1 MVVHPSLR
9 QKNRL
14 TCRRMNISWPPA
26 AVSASRR
33 SYRLCTRTDRTPHA
47 GQSDPA
53 LLVLA
58 WIRTDFPAVK
68 TRSTARPAS

>member
-1 MVVHPSLR
+1 
-9 QKNRL
+9 
-14 TCRRMNISWPPA
+14 MNP
-26 AVSASRR
+26 
-33 SYRLCTRTDRTPHA
+33 DGPHA
-47 GQSDPA
+47 ARRAIDPA